1 MKSMILALLVATL
14 SFNGYAQVKTEKDM
28 KQEIKKMEELIQEYL
43 GMVKTYPEKP
53 AYYLQV
59 NKTGCRL
66 LVRVNDIPVGYHFVE
81 DEGESML
88 YPINDLLLGSGKH
101 TVSIQVYPRTGET
114 EVTKDAGV
122 NIKVVYYKEKLVGM
136 PETLVEL
143 DTPTDIGMKKI
154 PLYTDSI
161 IFNATLPFNHKRI
174 LAEATDLQTIPDLE
188 EKVLAHYNRVRQM
201 MIDGNCYEYNKM
213 RLASTWVLTD
223 MNYLGKESLEKVYID
238 SDYLFRFL
246 CNPIDWI
253 AEPIQNYEMVVC
265 GNGKLVYLRRKFEL
279 DDVLRVGFYDTEEEK
294 RLSPEERTV
303 TAYKFILLYMPQGSD
318 ELVELY

>member
-1 MKSMILALLVATL
+1 MILALLVAML
-14 SFNGYAQVKTEKDM
+14 GFNGYAQVKTEKEM
-28 KQEIKKMEELIQEYL
+28 KQEIKKMEELIQEEL

-66 LVRVNDIPVGYHFVE
+66 LVRVNDIPVGYHFVKN
-81 DEGESML
+81 EGQSML
-88 YPINDLLLGSGKH
+88 YPINDLLFGSGKH
-101 TVSIQVYPRTGET
+101 TVSLQVYPRTGET
-114 EVTKDAGV
+114 EITKDASV
-122 NIKVVYYKEKLVGM
+122 NIKVVYYKEKQVGM

-161 IFNATLPFNHKRI
+161 SFNATLPFNHKKI
-174 LAEATDLQTIPDLE
+174 LAEATDLRTIPDLE
-188 EKVLAHYNRVRQM
+188 EKVLAHYNKVRQM
-201 MIDGNCYEYNKM
+201 MIDGNCYEYRKM
-213 RLASTWVLTD
+213 RLSSTWVLTE
-223 MNYLGKESLEKVYID
+223 MNYLGKEALEKTYID
-238 SDYLFRFL
+238 SDDFFRFL

-265 GNGKLVYLRRKFEL
+265 GNGKLVYLRRKLEL
-279 DDVLRVGFYDTEEEK
+279 DNVLRVRFYDTEEEK
-294 RLSPEERTV
+294 RLSPEKRTV
-303 TAYKFILLYMPQGSD
+303 TASRFILLYMPQGSD